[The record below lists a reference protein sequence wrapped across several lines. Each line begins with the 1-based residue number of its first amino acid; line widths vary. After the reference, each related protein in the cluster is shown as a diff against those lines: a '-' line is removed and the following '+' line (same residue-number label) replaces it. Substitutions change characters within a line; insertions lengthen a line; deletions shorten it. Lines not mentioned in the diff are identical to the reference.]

1 MSDYPPPPGPP
12 PGPPGPPGPPSY
24 PPPSFPPPGSGG
36 YQQVG
41 YGYTAGGPQQELAG
55 FWIRF
60 AAAVIDGLLLGVP
73 MSILGAIVGEGG
85 FTAGYGYNPDAAVFL
100 NLLSTVVGVLYYG
113 CLEGGA
119 PGQTIGQRAV
129 GIRVVD
135 ADGSAGGP
143 IGVGRGIGRYFARIL
158 SSLPCALGYFW
169 MLWDPR
175 KQTWHDKLVRSLV
188 VKVR

>member
-12 PGPPGPPGPPSY
+12 QYPPPPGPPSY

-36 YQQVG
+36 YHQVG
-41 YGYTAGGPQQELAG
+41 YGYAAGPAQAELAG

-60 AAAVIDGLLLGVP
+60 AAAIIDGLLLGVP
-73 MSILGAIVGEGG
+73 FSILGSLIGNDG
-85 FTAGYGYNPDAAVFL
+85 FTTGYGYNPEATLAL
-100 NLLSTVVGVLYYG
+100 NVVSTIVGVLYYG
-113 CLEGGA
+113 LLEGG
-119 PGQTIGQRAV
+119 PTGQTIGKRAV

-135 ADGSAGGP
+135 ADGSAGGA

-158 SSLPCALGYFW
+158 SGLPCALGYLW

-188 VKVR
+188 VKAR